1 MSDVA
6 QRTPTPPGVLVPVP
20 SLARTH
26 SGPGPRPAEGAG
38 APQGLQL
45 RHLRYLVVLAD
56 AGTFHRAAK
65 RLFIAQSTLSQQI
78 RRLEEI
84 VGSPLLRVVLPW
96 RLEESLAV
104 AAAGRLQ
111 NAAAAAPA
119 ELARLEVAPDAG
131 CSPRGRAGGPGRA
144 GVAAGRGVLAPRPP
158 PGPRRPGLADHQPG
172 DVARGAGGDGHR
184 GIRARGMDPGPRTR
198 WPTTAP
204 SAWPNW
210 SACRSSTGRAAP
222 SP

>member
-104 AAAGRLQ
+104 AAAARLQ
-111 NAAAAAPA
+111 NAAAAAQVDLAWLEMPLDAESSLLGTRRAHAGLGWLTTSPETLPAALEAMVAGEFEPEVWIPAAHPAAHDGAITLA
-119 ELARLEVAPDAG
+119 ELA
-131 CSPRGRAGGPGRA
+131 
-144 GVAAGRGVLAPRPP
+144 
-158 PGPRRPGLADHQPG
+158 GLPVIH
-172 DVARGAGGDGHR
+172 
-184 GIRARGMDPGPRTR
+184 
-198 WPTTAP
+198 
-204 SAWPNW
+204 
-210 SACRSSTGRAAP
+210 GRAAP